1 MNTLRVSMLAVK
13 VTRVSIVVNIVHPKM
28 PYEAMCHETT
38 PLQKAINLKT
48 AFQVVD
54 VVLQEILRL

>member
-1 MNTLRVSMLAVK
+1 MLAVK

-38 PLQKAINLKT
+38 PLQKAINLMT